1 MTRVKTMPK
10 MTKGSSNTKI
20 RNGPISGLPRRVAEN
35 PKPRL
40 RVTKTP
46 TLLNATVITEPL
58 DSVISALGYKIERE
72 WPTRFAHIQGAREL
86 ILLTLRIADVT
97 SRSIRYL
104 SAEKPP
110 DPARMPEYS
119 LSVPPLNRTIL
130 DNLFTV
136 LFVLEDLPGRCAW
149 YHKAAWREE
158 RLEYDRY
165 VAEYGHLP
173 EWQEWLGRLKAH
185 LDFGVSFIG
194 ISREEVANPSKMRSW
209 PNAGAMPSYAL
220 SPKASVPPGR
230 SFMKYLNDWF
240 YKDLS
245 QQAHL
250 GGTGLMKRASVLLHD
265 RHDPERERALK
276 KNQYFWWGQT
286 ITLTLALASE
296 LEAYFDFG
304 LRERLRYLW
313 GLVVPVVVVAKEVYD
328 KRYAELLGRQ
338 VA

>member
-1 MTRVKTMPK
+1 M
-10 MTKGSSNTKI
+10 
-20 RNGPISGLPRRVAEN
+20 
-35 PKPRL
+35 
-40 RVTKTP
+40 
-46 TLLNATVITEPL
+46 
-58 DSVISALGYKIERE
+58 DSVVAALGYKIERE

-86 ILLTLRIADVT
+86 ILLTARTADVT

-110 DPARMPEYS
+110 DSARRPEYC

-149 YHKAAWREE
+149 YHRAAWREE
-158 RLEYDRY
+158 RLEFDRY
-165 VAEYGHLP
+165 MAEYGDLP

-185 LDFGVSFIG
+185 LNFGVSFLG
-194 ISREEVANPSKMRSW
+194 LTPQDVANPSKMRAW
-209 PNAGAMPSYAL
+209 PNAGAMPSYRQ
-220 SPKASVPPGR
+220 SSKAPVPPGR
-230 SFMKYLNDWF
+230 SFMKYLDDWF

-250 GGTGLMKRASVLLHD
+250 GGTGLMKRASVLLYD

-276 KNQYFWWGQT
+276 KNNYFWWGQT

-296 LEAYFDFG
+296 LEAFFDFG
-304 LRERLRYLW
+304 LRERLQYIW
-313 GLVVPVVVVAKEVYD
+313 GLTVPVVVVAKEVYE
-328 KRYAELLGRQ
+328 KRYAELLRQQ
-338 VA
+338 VAQH